1 MLWIAVMAGAAMGLA
16 GCTSGGLSSREVCL
30 QTGTV
35 YVQRQVCDRW
45 AYDFGRNRCIFYV
58 NKTEPRQGCVRV
70 GCRDGYTR
78 VGGKCLTDAEM
89 AGRQSRPAAGGAA
102 RAATAGGPRTGD
114 GVYRLGRSHEGRAT
128 DYAVPRDLAKAFQAY
143 RRGCDLDSAEAC
155 YMVGHIYTKP
165 ARGRDAAYGH
175 RFDWTTAFGYFEKS
189 CRLADAGRGPASG
202 PGQAC
207 YIVAQVYGRDAPYGK
222 LAPSRRASFARIAP
236 PDDGRAAAAN
246 RKACALGNQP
256 ACAAR

>member
-143 RRGCDLDSAEAC
+143 
-155 YMVGHIYTKP
+155 
-165 ARGRDAAYGH
+165 GH

-222 LAPSRRASFARIAP
+222 LAPSMRASFARIAP